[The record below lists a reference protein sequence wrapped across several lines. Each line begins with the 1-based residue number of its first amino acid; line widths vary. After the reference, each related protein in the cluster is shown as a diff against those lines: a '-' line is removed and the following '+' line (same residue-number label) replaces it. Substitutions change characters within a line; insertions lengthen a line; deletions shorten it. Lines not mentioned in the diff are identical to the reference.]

1 MWIEGDRLQV
11 IDSALE
17 RGRRDE
23 VEQLLAD
30 VFHNGTGPI
39 TIPSACPTCQRD
51 LVRNPLPGVGL
62 YVSACPDRH
71 GAWMTGD
78 VVETLRHFVA
88 EHATLAA
95 KKRHQ
100 LRILNRLL
108 VVLGVALVAWIL
120 YSNPERIVTTLVE
133 AGSHVLDWRVS
144 ETYWPERGWVYTYW
158 QIPAKASSIDVHDE
172 LAYFTRLV
180 ALLDEGITNR
190 INIDGV
196 LKTRRSPA
204 DYTRLYE
211 IYRGKQLGVLARMRR
226 LDAPEKLASIHGHL
240 LVATEEQIR
249 FYRTFVDAKLQ
260 DPSVE
265 LGRMLGDPALQTTN
279 RELHTAWDEIRRL
292 YPRLDVET
300 SSAIESHL
308 CGFDVI

>member
-1 MWIEGDRLQV
+1 MWIEGTRLLV

-17 RGRRDE
+17 HGRSDE
-23 VEQLLAD
+23 VERLLAD
-30 VFHNGTGPI
+30 VLQDGTAA
-39 TIPSACPTCQRD
+39 TAIPSACPTCRRD
-51 LVRNPLPGVGL
+51 LVRNPLPDVGL

-78 VVETLRHFVA
+78 VVESLRGFVA
-88 EHATLAA
+88 EHVTLAA
-95 KKRHQ
+95 QRRHR
-100 LRILNRLL
+100 LKILNRL
-108 VVLGVALVAWIL
+108 VVVVGVALVAWPL
-120 YSNPERIVTTLVE
+120 YSHPERIVTTVVD
-133 AGSHVLDWRVS
+133 AGSRFYDWRVS

-158 QIPAKASSIDVHDE
+158 QIPTKTSSIDAADE
-172 LAYFTRLV
+172 LAYFARLV
-180 ALLDEGITNR
+180 ALLDAGITNR
-190 INIDGV
+190 LNIDGV

-204 DYTRLYE
+204 AYARLFE
-211 IYRGKQLGVLARMRR
+211 IYRARQLDVLARMRQ
-226 LDAPEKLASIHGHL
+226 LEPPAKLAPVHGHM

-292 YPRLDVET
+292 YPRLDEET
-300 SSAIESHL
+300 SSAIEMHL